1 MDSDSDSVDSVAS
14 SKKGHEKVQGDARSM
29 GGGNSA
35 RYDELINLPNNYNI
49 GSAKEYD
56 NVESINNDDSMI
68 KTINIVE
75 PGAAS
80 RIAAYSL
87 L

>member
-1 MDSDSDSVDSVAS
+1 
-14 SKKGHEKVQGDARSM
+14 M
-29 GGGNSA
+29 GGGNSE
-35 RYDELINLPNNYNI
+35 RYDELINLSNNYN
-49 GSAKEYD
+49 KDNVEEYE

-75 PGAAS
+75 PGTSS

>member
-1 MDSDSDSVDSVAS
+1 M
-14 SKKGHEKVQGDARSM
+14 E
-29 GGGNSA
+29 
-35 RYDELINLPNNYNI
+35 RYDELINLPNNYN
-49 GSAKEYD
+49 KDNVEEYE
-56 NVESINNDDSMI
+56 NVESINNDENMI

-75 PGAAS
+75 PGTSS

>member
-1 MDSDSDSVDSVAS
+1 M
-14 SKKGHEKVQGDARSM
+14 SM

-49 GSAKEYD
+49 GGAKEKEYD